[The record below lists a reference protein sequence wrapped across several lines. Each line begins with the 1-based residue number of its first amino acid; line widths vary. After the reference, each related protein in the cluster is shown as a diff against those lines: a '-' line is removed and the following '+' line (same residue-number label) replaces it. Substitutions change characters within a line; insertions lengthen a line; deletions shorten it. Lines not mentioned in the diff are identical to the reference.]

1 MTCNNFKPIIPPSIA
16 VQEAKEKRRKMLAAV
31 RARRKENYNRF
42 RERMSG
48 ILPEQP
54 ETAG

>member
-1 MTCNNFKPIIPPSIA
+1 MTNYNLKTIIPPSI
-16 VQEAKEKRRKMLAAV
+16 VQEKREKRRKVLEAV
-31 RARRKENYNRF
+31 WNRRKITYQRF

-54 ETAG
+54 ETTE

>member
-1 MTCNNFKPIIPPSIA
+1 MTNYNLKPITPRSF
-16 VQEAKEKRRKMLAAV
+16 VQDKKEKRRKVLEAV
-31 RARRKENYNRF
+31 RARRKIIYQRL

-54 ETAG
+54 ELAG